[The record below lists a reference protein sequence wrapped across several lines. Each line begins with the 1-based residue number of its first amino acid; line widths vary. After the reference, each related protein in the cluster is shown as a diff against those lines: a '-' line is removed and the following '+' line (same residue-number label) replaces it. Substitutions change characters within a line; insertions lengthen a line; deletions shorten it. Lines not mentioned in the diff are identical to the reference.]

1 MIPHIQ
7 LNVIHVEVTV
17 MRLVQRNE
25 MMETQIMVMDEIV
38 IAQVLKQGGCE
49 LEDLRHHKIY
59 EKIEQ

>member
-1 MIPHIQ
+1 
-7 LNVIHVEVTV
+7 